1 MKNSYGFDRLSR
13 DMLFFAVIL
22 DIFALLFF
30 GQVAGLILCS
40 ASAIIAACTLFR
52 ILSTNVN
59 KRTSELRGYE
69 SSSEASK
76 ASFKS
81 CLTAARTMPK
91 SMLRIS
97 ISAALTASRSS
108 ALRAAREKSA
118 SPAAAAEPSF
128 KSVPKRRK

>member
-22 DIFALLFF
+22 DIFALLFY

-69 SSSEASK
+69 IILGSIKSFFQKLFNRSK
-76 ASFKS
+76 NDAKKH
-81 CLTAARTMPK
+81 AAYK
-91 SMLRIS
+91 YLRCPNCKKK
-97 ISAALTASRSS
+97 
-108 ALRAAREKSA
+108 LRAARGKGRIRVTCS
-118 SPAAAAEPSF
+118 SCGTQF
-128 KSVPKRRK
+128 QKRT

>member
-69 SSSEASK
+69 IILGSIK
-76 ASFKS
+76 SFFQK
-81 CLTAARTMPK
+81 LNP
-91 SMLRIS
+91 I
-97 ISAALTASRSS
+97 I
-108 ALRAAREKSA
+108 
-118 SPAAAAEPSF
+118 PSYF
-128 KSVPKRRK
+128 TFNLF

>member
-40 ASAIIAACTLFR
+40 ASALIAACTLLR

-69 SSSEASK
+69 IILGSIKSFFQTLFTSSNNDAK
-76 ASFKS
+76 KH
-81 CLTAARTMPK
+81 AAYKYFRCPNCK
-91 SMLRIS
+91 QK
-97 ISAALTASRSS
+97 
-108 ALRAAREKSA
+108 LRAPRGKGKIRVTCS
-118 SPAAAAEPSF
+118 SCGTQF
-128 KSVPKRRK
+128 QKRT

>member
-69 SSSEASK
+69 IILGSIRSFFQKLFNRSK
-76 ASFKS
+76 NDAKKH
-81 CLTAARTMPK
+81 AAYKYFRCPNCK
-91 SMLRIS
+91 QK
-97 ISAALTASRSS
+97 
-108 ALRAAREKSA
+108 LRAPRGKGRIRVTCS
-118 SPAAAAEPSF
+118 SCGTQF
-128 KSVPKRRK
+128 QKRT